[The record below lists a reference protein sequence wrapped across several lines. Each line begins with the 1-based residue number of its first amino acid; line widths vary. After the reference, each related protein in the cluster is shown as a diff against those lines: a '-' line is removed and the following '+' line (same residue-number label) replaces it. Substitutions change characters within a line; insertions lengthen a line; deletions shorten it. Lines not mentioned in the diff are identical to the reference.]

1 MATTTLR
8 HTLDG
13 RVKLGYGIGMALVAG
28 SGAVFSFTP
37 LLFRMDDSATDW
49 QFLIW
54 RGVGTALAALVIVTV
69 RGSGRALSRS
79 SLNIPVVT
87 AGLILASMSTLFI
100 LALSRTSTALILFL
114 QCAGPF
120 SAALFGWLLLRER
133 VEGRT
138 WLAMAVAAIGV
149 SIMVGGGFEVGSG
162 TGLLL
167 AAIIPVLL
175 GLYNVLIKIAPDPDP
190 LIPPLV
196 AGVALA
202 TAAATM
208 AFLGEG
214 LAMSLRDIGLGFA
227 AGALLLGVGLPMF
240 NLGHHSV
247 PAAQIPL
254 LLMTEIVLA
263 PLWVW
268 IWPGEVPATTT
279 LVGGVVVLASVAMLA
294 ATGRGDRRLW
304 PARR

>member
-1 MATTTLR
+1 MANTIRPVLN
-8 HTLDG
+8 G
-13 RVKLGYGIGMALVAG
+13 RTELGYGTGMALVAG

-37 LLFRMDDSATDW
+37 LLFRMVEAATDW

-54 RGVGTALAALVIVTV
+54 RGVGAALAALLIITL
-69 RGSGRALSRS
+69 RGSEGGPWVSALS
-79 SLNIPVVT
+79 LPVVV
-87 AGLILASMSTLFI
+87 AGLILAAMSTLFI

-120 SAALFGWLLLRER
+120 SGALFGWLILKER
-133 VEGRT
+133 VERRT
-138 WLAMAVAAIGV
+138 WLAMAVAAAGV

-162 TGLLL
+162 TGLLM
-167 AAIIPVLL
+167 AAMIPVLL
-175 GLYNVLIKIAPDPDP
+175 GLYNVMIKIAPDPDP
-190 LIPPLV
+190 VVPPLL
-196 AGVALA
+196 GGLALA
-202 TAAATM
+202 TVAIVM
-208 AFLGEG
+208 AWQGEG
-214 LAMSLRDIGLGFA
+214 LSMSGRDIALGFA
-227 AGALLLGVGLPMF
+227 AGAVLLGLGLPMF

-268 IWPGEVPATTT
+268 IRPGEIPATTT
-279 LVGGVVVLASVAMLA
+279 LIGGVVVLASVTMLA
-294 ATGRGDRRLW
+294 ASGGGARRFW